1 MGRRSYNT
9 KVVHPEIHKRVYEIV
24 RLRKLASRRR
34 DTVPYRV
41 ANCTA
46 EQVALFTSLGL
57 GAAHAALVALQQ
69 AAQVATDA
77 YMPTYRKVEEAERK
91 LWQGRMTQAY
101 DRQVLTELLS
111 PELTQASAAMF
122 DGFHDCNVRN
132 IVQRSDHDL
141 AAIEAAALAGADA
154 LTKAIKDR
162 ILPKALEAACRRN
175 ATRAELADLMAQ
187 RDAAQQSMNEAD
199 TAFDSARRLFIEALG
214 KDEDAEEVRLL
225 AELKRLYCTNKTEA
239 VKLVG
244 LAEDNRLYQ
253 AATT

>member
-9 KVVHPEIHKRVYEIV
+9 KIVHPEIHKRIYDIA
-24 RLRKLASRRR
+24 RLRKVASRRR

-41 ANCTA
+41 SNCNA

-57 GAAHAALVALQQ
+57 ADTYAALLVLEQ
-69 AAQVATDA
+69 AARAAAEAHT
-77 YMPTYRKVEEAERK
+77 PTYTEVNKAE
-91 LWQGRMTQAY
+91 GRLRQVRFNYAY
-101 DRQVLTELLS
+101 DSQMLGELLS
-111 PELTQASAAMF
+111 HDLKQASAAIF
-122 DGFHDCNVRN
+122 DGFSDCSSGMAR
-132 IVQRSDHDL
+132 RSDHDL
-141 AAIEAAALAGADA
+141 AAIETAALAGADA
-154 LTKAIKDR
+154 LAKAITER
-162 ILPKALEAACRRN
+162 VLPQALDAARRRN
-175 ATRAELADLMAQ
+175 EIRAELADLIAK
-187 RDAAQQSMNEAD
+187 RDAAQQSMNETE
-199 TAFDSARRLFIEALG
+199 TAFERARTAFIEALG